1 MLLNIGQIKKKRC
14 YGCPYPI
21 TLFLLLPNEESNL
34 APQNQNLMYYRYT
47 IRQSDLFLVSKVL
60 NKVVSLD
67 RNRLQKYC
75 VFLIYQNFFDFFC
88 IFLSFSIF
96 FYRFTR
102 FTRYPFL
109 RKAVINPPSPPRYI
123 QLIVRKL
130 LPSFRYGSNRFAHC
144 SLRLVHTV

>member
-47 IRQSDLFLVSKVL
+47 IRQSDLFLVSKGL
-60 NKVVSLD
+60 TKVVSLD

-88 IFLSFSIF
+88 IFLSFSIGSHVLPDTLF
-96 FYRFTR
+96 CAKRLSIR
-102 FTRYPFL
+102 L
-109 RKAVINPPSPPRYI
+109 RRQDIYN
-123 QLIVRKL
+123 
-130 LPSFRYGSNRFAHC
+130 
-144 SLRLVHTV
+144 